1 MQWMRTVDATARH
14 LCLRGLSMRPS
25 CAGSGVGPCCLTLK
39 SRPRRLAASVHGE
52 EGKSRWEAI
61 ERLTR

>member
-1 MQWMRTVDATARH
+1 VQWMRTVDAMARH
-14 LCLRGLSMRPS
+14 LCLRGLSMRLS
-25 CAGSGVGPCCLTLK
+25 CARSGVGPCCLTLR
-39 SRPRRLAASVHGE
+39 SRPRRLAASVHG